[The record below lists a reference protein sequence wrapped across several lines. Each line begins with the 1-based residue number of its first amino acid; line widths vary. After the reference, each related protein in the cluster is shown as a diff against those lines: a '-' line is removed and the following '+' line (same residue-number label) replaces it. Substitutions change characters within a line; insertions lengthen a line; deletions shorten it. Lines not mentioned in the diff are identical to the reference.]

1 MTLREYMFQ
10 RFIRNNHPKYHKY
23 VNDWLQNTTKN
34 QQNYFKEEQK
44 RLGLCD

>member
-23 VNDWLQNTTKN
+23 ANSWIDCTVKSQWD
-34 QQNYFKEEQK
+34 YFKEEQK
-44 RLGLCD
+44 RLGL